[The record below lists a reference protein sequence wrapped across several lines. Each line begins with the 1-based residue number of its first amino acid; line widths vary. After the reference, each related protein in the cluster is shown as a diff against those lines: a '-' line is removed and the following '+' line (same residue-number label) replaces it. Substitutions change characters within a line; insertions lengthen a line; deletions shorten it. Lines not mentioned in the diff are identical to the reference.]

1 MAIVSLEDLN
11 VQGVLLVMNAVED
24 GLVLLRV
31 IVRHM
36 HLGEALLRVAMLV
49 AQLLV
54 SLAPLE

>member
-24 GLVLLRV
+24 GLVLLLV